1 MGVDF
6 AIEFEPR
13 QPSLTGV
20 TEEEIA
26 QYYRVSVPSGDPP
39 LSAIREHVVR
49 ALAVSR
55 ETMADPLATLH
66 DRFVDEFGRY
76 RIWFDADLEKLAKEL
91 GVTPLQRFQR
101 DPGAAPVAAGEN
113 VFDSQEEEQAW
124 LAERERERQRHT
136 IERGPGWNAWGD
148 PADGLRT
155 VRALHAAIAPSAH
168 DQRACLALLE
178 EMLVIAEREQ
188 RRFRVLAFW

>member
-13 QPSLTGV
+13 QPSLSGV
-20 TEEEIA
+20 TEEQIA
-26 QYYRVSVPSGDPP
+26 EYYRANVPSGDPP

-49 ALAVSR
+49 ALAVSA
-55 ETMADPLATLH
+55 ETQPDPIAALQG
-66 DRFVDEFGRY
+66 RFVDAFGRY
-76 RIWFDADLEKLAKEL
+76 RIWFDADLENLAKEL

-101 DPGAAPVAAGEN
+101 DPGAEPVSAGEF

-124 LAERERERQRHT
+124 LEARAAERQRHT
-136 IERGPGWNAWGD
+136 IARGPGWNAWCD

-155 VRALHAAIAPSAH
+155 VRALHAALAPSAQ

-178 EMLVIAEREQ
+178 EMLAIAERQQ
-188 RRFRVLAFW
+188 RRWRVLAFW

>member
-13 QPSLTGV
+13 QPSLTAV
-20 TEEEIA
+20 TEEEIV
-26 QYYRVSVPSGDPP
+26 QHYRASVPSGDPP

-55 ETMADPLATLH
+55 ETMADPIAALH

-76 RIWFDADLEKLAKEL
+76 RIWFDADLETLAKEL

-101 DPGAAPVAAGEN
+101 DPGAAPVAAGEY

-124 LAERERERQRHT
+124 LAARAEERQRHT
-136 IERGPGWNAWGD
+136 LERGPGWNAWCE
-148 PADGLRT
+148 PSDGLRS
-155 VRALHAAIAPSAH
+155 VRALHAAIAPSAQN
-168 DQRACLALLE
+168 QRACLALLE
-178 EMLVIAEREQ
+178 QMLVIAERQQ

>member
-13 QPSLTGV
+13 QPSLTAV
-20 TEEEIA
+20 TEEEIV
-26 QYYRVSVPSGDPP
+26 QHYRASVPSGDPP

-55 ETMADPLATLH
+55 ETMADPIAALH

-76 RIWFDADLEKLAKEL
+76 RIWFDADLETLAKEL

-101 DPGAAPVAAGEN
+101 DPGAAPVAAGEY

-124 LAERERERQRHT
+124 LAARAEERQRHT
-136 IERGPGWNAWGD
+136 LERGPGWNAWCE
-148 PADGLRT
+148 PSDGLRS
-155 VRALHAAIAPSAH
+155 VRALHAAIAPSAQN
-168 DQRACLALLE
+168 QRACLALLE
-178 EMLVIAEREQ
+178 QMLVIAERQ
-188 RRFRVLAFW
+188 QHRFRVLAFW

>member
-1 MGVDF
+1 VGVDF

-13 QPSLTGV
+13 QPSLSEV
-20 TEEEIA
+20 TEEEIV
-26 QYYRVSVPSGDPP
+26 QHYRASVPSGNPP

-49 ALAVSR
+49 ALAVAR
-55 ETMADPLATLH
+55 GTEPDPIAALH
-66 DRFVDEFGRY
+66 DRFVDQFGRY

-101 DPGAAPVAAGEN
+101 DPGAAPIAAGEF
-113 VFDSQEEEQAW
+113 VFDSPEEEQAW

-136 IERGPGWNAWGD
+136 AERGPGWNAWCA
-148 PADGLRT
+148 PADGLRS
-155 VRALHAAIAPSAH
+155 VRALHAAIAPSAQ

-178 EMLVIAEREQ
+178 EMLAIAEREQ